1 MDSKVPLMHHD
12 PSNLAS
18 LKRCKSIEP
27 GPQNQILVHQILSNA
42 STMFLSIIMKAFFS
56 SPRVGIVLML
66 SKDLWRQDLS
76 RILNKLLM
84 FEDFTKILAMFLRQ
98 STRILRSLI
107 PKDAW
112 RSQRSSF
119 KSSIL
124 QHPKII
130 YRRIFFKKTSYNAFT
145 GR

>member
-1 MDSKVPLMHHD
+1 MDSKVPLMLHD

-27 GPQNQILVHQILSNA
+27 GPQNQILVHWILSNA
-42 STMFLSIIMKAFFS
+42 STMFLSIIMKVFS
-56 SPRVGIVLML
+56 SSTRVGIVYSLTRNSVNLPIL

-84 FEDFTKILAMFLRQ
+84 FEDFTKILAMSLRQ

-124 QHPKII
+124 QQPKII
-130 YRRIFFKKTSYNAFT
+130 FRGIFF
-145 GR
+145 